1 MLKKNQEFE
10 IEIEQYGYEGEGIG
24 KFNGIPIF
32 VPFSAVGDRVI
43 VKILKVAK
51 GYAFGKIIE
60 ILRESQDR
68 QAVECSAYLKCGGCS
83 LLHLKYESQLDL
95 KKQRVK
101 DCMRKIAKLDAFVND
116 TVASP
121 DVFMYRNKVQ
131 VPIGVHN
138 DNIISGFYANH
149 SHRIVK
155 NSGCLLQNENLQKY
169 IDFIKIWMEEYS
181 IMPYDEINHSGIIR
195 HIYLRQAKKTNE
207 IMVVIVATTSKI
219 TNIEA
224 LVENLKENLATTVI
238 ININKEKTNVILG
251 KKYITLYGNGYIEDV
266 LCENI
271 YKISPESFYQVNSSQ
286 TENLYKIAIEQ
297 AEIKETDIVFDLYC
311 GIGTISLYASK
322 FAKKVIGVEIV
333 SKAIENAKENAIRNN
348 IFNAEFIC
356 GEADNVSEELLKSG
370 IKPDIVIIDP
380 PRKGA
385 DENLIGLLKKL
396 SPKKILYISC
406 NPATLARDLE
416 KLAESNLYKINPI
429 TPVDMFP
436 MTHHVECV
444 VLMSRVEK

>member
-1 MLKKNQEFE
+1 
-10 IEIEQYGYEGEGIG
+10 
-24 KFNGIPIF
+24 
-32 VPFSAVGDRVI
+32 
-43 VKILKVAK
+43 
-51 GYAFGKIIE
+51 
-60 ILRESQDR
+60 
-68 QAVECSAYLKCGGCS
+68 
-83 LLHLKYESQLDL
+83 
-95 KKQRVK
+95 
-101 DCMRKIAKLDAFVND
+101 
-116 TVASP
+116 
-121 DVFMYRNKVQ
+121 
-131 VPIGVHN
+131 
-138 DNIISGFYANH
+138 
-149 SHRIVK
+149 
-155 NSGCLLQNENLQKY
+155 
-169 IDFIKIWMEEYS
+169 
-181 IMPYDEINHSGIIR
+181 
-195 HIYLRQAKKTNE
+195 
-207 IMVVIVATTSKI
+207 MVVIVATTSKI